1 MTRPGLSLVRIGSR
15 GSPLAL
21 WQANWVKARLNDH
34 GFSVEIEIIHTTGDR
49 IQNMLLSEA
58 GGTKALFVKEIEEA
72 LLDGQVDVAVHSLKD
87 MPAEIPEGLVLAAIP
102 EREDPRDVLIG
113 RMEAGARIG
122 TSSLRRAA
130 QLHARFP
137 GMTIE
142 PLRGNL
148 DTRMRRLDEGKWDGI
163 VVAAAGL
170 NRLGIPVGE
179 PPRIARYLSV
189 EEMCPAIGQGALAIE
204 VRAGESRA
212 DFLEHPATRAAIT
225 AERTVMRVLGGG
237 CKLPVGAHAWVV
249 AGMLGMRALVASP
262 DGGRIVET
270 FDAGRSG
277 EAPEELGRRVSEALL
292 AKGAKAILDEVGA

>member
-34 GFSVEIEIIHTTGDR
+34 GFSVEIEVIHTTGDR

-72 LLDGQVDVAVHSLKD
+72 LLDGRVDVAVHSLKD
-87 MPAEIPEGLVLAAIP
+87 VPAEIPEGLVLAAIP

-113 RMEAGARIG
+113 RIEAGARVG

-130 QLHARFP
+130 QLRARFP
-137 GMTIE
+137 GLTIE

-148 DTRMRRLDEGKWDGI
+148 DTRMKRLDEGKWDGI

-170 NRLGIPVGE
+170 SRLGIPVGE

-204 VRAGESRA
+204 VRAGEQRA
-212 DFLEHPATRAAIT
+212 DFLEHPATRAAIA

-237 CKLPVGAHAWVV
+237 CKLPVGAHAWMV

-270 FDAGRSG
+270 FDAGRAG
-277 EAPEELGRRVSEALL
+277 ETPEELGHRVSEELL
-292 AKGAKAILDEVGA
+292 AKGAKSILAEVR

>member
-1 MTRPGLSLVRIGSR
+1 
-15 GSPLAL
+15 
-21 WQANWVKARLNDH
+21 LNDH
-34 GFSVEIEIIHTTGDR
+34 GYSVEIEIIHTTGDR

-72 LLDGQVDVAVHSLKD
+72 LLAGRVDVAVHSLKD
-87 MPAEIPEGLVLAAIP
+87 VPAELPEGLHLAAIP

-113 RMEAGARIG
+113 RMEPGSRIG

-130 QLHARFP
+130 QLRARFP
-137 GMTIE
+137 GLTIE

-148 DTRMRRLDEGKWDGI
+148 DTRMRRLDEGRWDGI

-170 NRLGIPVGE
+170 NRLGIEMGQ
-179 PPRIARYLSV
+179 PPRTARYLSV

-204 VRAGESRA
+204 VREGERRV
-212 DFLEHPATRAAIT
+212 DFLEHPPTRAAVT

-237 CKLPVGAHAWVV
+237 CKLPVGAHAWS
-249 AGMLGMRALVASP
+249 AHGALAMRALVASP

-270 FDAGRSG
+270 YDAGRAG
-277 EAPEELGRRVSEALL
+277 EEPEDLGSRVSEELF
-292 AKGAKAILDEVGA
+292 AKGAMAILDEVNA

>member
-1 MTRPGLSLVRIGSR
+1 
-15 GSPLAL
+15 
-21 WQANWVKARLNDH
+21 VKTQLEEKDFR
-34 GFSVEIEIIHTTGDR
+34 VEIEIIHTTGDR

-72 LLDGQVDVAVHSLKD
+72 LLAERVDIAVHSLKD
-87 MPAEIPEGLVLAAIP
+87 VPAEIPDGLVLAAIP
-102 EREDPRDVLIG
+102 QREDPRDVLIG
-113 RMEAGARIG
+113 CMDPGARVG

-137 GMTIE
+137 GLTIE

-170 NRLGIPVGE
+170 NRLRIPVGE
-179 PPRIARYLSV
+179 PPRIARYLSI

-204 VRAGESRA
+204 VREGEHRA

-237 CKLPVGAHAWVV
+237 CKLPVGAHASFANSV
-249 AGMLGMRALVASP
+249 LGMRALVASP
-262 DGGRIVET
+262 DGARIVET
-270 FDAGRSG
+270 YDAGRAG
-277 EAPEELGRRVSEALL
+277 ETPEELGRRVSEELL
-292 AKGAKAILDEVGA
+292 EKGAKGILDEVSA

>member
-1 MTRPGLSLVRIGSR
+1 MIRPGLSLVRIGSR

-21 WQANWVKARLNDH
+21 WQADWVKARLNDH

-49 IQNMLLSEA
+49 IQNMRLSEA

-72 LLDGQVDVAVHSLKD
+72 LLAGRVDVAVHSLKD
-87 MPAEIPEGLVLAAIP
+87 VPAELPEGLLLAAIP

-113 RMEAGARIG
+113 RMEAGARVG

-130 QLHARFP
+130 QLRARFP
-137 GMTIE
+137 GLIIE

-148 DTRMRRLDEGKWDGI
+148 DTRMRRLDEGQWDGI

-170 NRLGIPVGE
+170 NRLGIEVGQ

-204 VRAGESRA
+204 VRNGEHRA
-212 DFLEHPATRAAIT
+212 DFLEHPATRAAVM

-237 CKLPVGAHAWVV
+237 CRLPVGAYAWFVNG
-249 AGMLGMRALVASP
+249 ALAMRALVASP

-270 FDAGRSG
+270 HDAGRAG
-277 EAPEELGRRVSEALL
+277 ETPEELGRRVSETLL
-292 AKGAKAILDEVGA
+292 AKGAKAILDEVQ